1 MKITVGAINISD
13 RKGIAKKPVTAADFD
28 LTGIVGDAHS
38 GNWHRQIS
46 LLGTPS
52 IRRFE
57 SRMSRTIG
65 PGEFGEN
72 ITVEGMDLNDV
83 SILDRFRIGDVEME
97 ITQIGKTCHGDD
109 CAIFREV
116 GKCVMPKEGLFA
128 RIITPGR
135 VETGQE
141 MSYIPRPFKVR
152 VITVSDRAYAGEY
165 EDLSG
170 PRVMELVGEHYSPT
184 RWHIN
189 ADYEVIPDEAS
200 KIADAVKSAVEAG
213 SDIIFTTGGTGV
225 GPRDLTVDVVE
236 KLADKTVPGVM
247 DQIRLKHGEKNPN
260 ALISRSVCAVIG
272 TSLVYTLPGSV
283 KAVQEYLL
291 EIFKTVDHMVSMLH
305 GIGH

>member
-1 MKITVGAINISD
+1 MKISVGAINISD
-13 RKGIAKKPVTAADFD
+13 RKGIAKKPVPTADFD
-28 LTGIVGDAHS
+28 LSGIIGDAHS
-38 GNWHRQIS
+38 GNWHRQVS
-46 LLGTPS
+46 LLGRPS
-52 IRRFE
+52 IQRFE

-97 ITQIGKTCHGDD
+97 ITQIGKICHGDD

-128 RIITPGR
+128 RVIRPGR

-141 MSYIPRPFKVR
+141 MFYFPRPFKVH
-152 VITVSDRAYAGEY
+152 VITVSDRAYAGQY
-165 EDLSG
+165 QDLSG
-170 PRVMELVGEHYSPT
+170 PRIVELVEERYSPA
-184 RWHIN
+184 RWH
-189 ADYEVIPDEAS
+189 ADTEYTVIPDEAAE
-200 KIADAVKSAVEAG
+200 ITAAVQNAVEAG
-213 SDIIFTTGGTGV
+213 ADLIFTSGGTGIS
-225 GPRDLTVDVVE
+225 PRDITVDTVT

-247 DQIRLKHGEKNPN
+247 DHIRLKYGEKNPN
-260 ALISRSVCAVIG
+260 ALISRCVCAVIG

-283 KAVQEYLL
+283 KAVQEYLQ
-291 EIFKTVDHMVSMLH
+291 EIFRTVDHMVTMLH

>member
-13 RKGIAKKPVTAADFD
+13 RTGTVKKPVPAADFD
-28 LTGIVGDAHS
+28 LNGIIGDAHA
-38 GNWHRQIS
+38 GEWHRQIS

-72 ITVEGMDLNDV
+72 ITIDGMDLNDV

-128 RIITPGR
+128 RVITPGR
-135 VETGQE
+135 VEAGQE

-152 VITVSDRAYAGEY
+152 VLTVSDRAYAGRY
-165 EDLSG
+165 ADLSG
-170 PRVMELVGEHYSPT
+170 PRVTELVGEHYGPT
-184 RWHIN
+184 RWHVN
-189 ADYEVIPDEAS
+189 TDYEVIPDEAAIIS
-200 KIADAVKSAVEAG
+200 EAVRNAVEVG
-213 SDIIFTTGGTGV
+213 TDIIFTTGGTGI
-225 GPRDLTVDVVE
+225 GPRDLTVDVITE
-236 KLADKTVPGVM
+236 LADKTVPGVM
-247 DQIRLKHGEKNPN
+247 EHIRLKYGGKNPN
-260 ALISRSVCAVIG
+260 ALISRSVCAIIG
-272 TSLVYTLPGSV
+272 STLVYTLPGSV
-283 KAVQEYLL
+283 KAVQEYLQ
-291 EIFKTVDHMVSMLH
+291 EIFGTVDHMVTMLH